1 MEQRRT
7 EQVERER
14 KGRAEVQKTGTE
26 KIVYLN
32 RTRQS
37 QLQLQRLQIEAHR
50 LQAEAAEQTRRA
62 ELKAA
67 EKARRFELKTQRLQ
81 IEIQKRQSKKT

>member
-1 MEQRRT
+1 M
-7 EQVERER
+7 
-14 KGRAEVQKTGTE
+14 E
-26 KIVYLN
+26 KIVDLN

-50 LQAEAAEQTRRA
+50 LRAEGAEQTRRA

-67 EKARRFELKTQRLQ
+67 EKARQFELKTQRLQ
-81 IEIQKRQSKKT
+81 KEIQERQSEKT